1 MPWRNFGEGAHGCG
15 TTVTDAKMVYN
26 HSISIAIP
34 QLYGIS
40 PLNLSCIYIYMIV
53 IYHIWYARRP
63 AGASA
68 DAQGTVP
75 WSIWAELENVSQQTI
90 PRFTRDG
97 WSVVVVPP
105 IFFHRWYW
113 PSQIGGSCSWWDFG
127 MLEPALPA
135 AFGRERKDTFA
146 RCPWESKTW
155 RCSGA
160 SHCQVTNGGTG
171 GVGWMI
177 LSGTTFDMQKGTVML
192 FHYCPGLPWKF
203 MRIRGLWSLW
213 LEGRFRNHFLN
224 TRPLSQRQGQGVGMS
239 LGARTSS
246 QQPEQFGLG
255 CLVGIPVTQLEHA
268 GTVAGWIHSP
278 KHSIPPK
285 KHWIILEL
293 REVWE
298 VWGRYGRSG
307 NTKNGGWINTWQ
319 VWHRATKADA
329 TAGIW
334 RWRSLWRSVAWGCR
348 R

>member
-1 MPWRNFGEGAHGCG
+1 
-15 TTVTDAKMVYN
+15 
-26 HSISIAIP
+26 
-34 QLYGIS
+34 
-40 PLNLSCIYIYMIV
+40 MIV

-278 KHSIPPK
+278 KHSIPLK

-307 NTKNGGWINTWQ
+307 NTKNGGWVNTWQ

-334 RWRSLWRSVAWGCR
+334 RWRSLWRSVAWGWR